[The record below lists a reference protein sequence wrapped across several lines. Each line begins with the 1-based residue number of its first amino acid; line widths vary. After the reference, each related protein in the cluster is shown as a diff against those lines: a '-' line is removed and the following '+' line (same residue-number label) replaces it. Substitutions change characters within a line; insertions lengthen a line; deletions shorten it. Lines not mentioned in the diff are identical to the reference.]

1 MNVNLF
7 SRKSIITEFRQNAA
21 FEAQKLQAN
30 LETLRHKM
38 ENLGRMKSTRQLAR
52 IAFEVIEGSAFF
64 PVRFPSWKTSVR

>member
-38 ENLGRMKSTRQLAR
+38 ENLGLMKSTR
-52 IAFEVIEGSAFF
+52 
-64 PVRFPSWKTSVR
+64 